1 MALNGVFLPIVTPF
15 KDGEV
20 DYNTYQSLIE
30 HYLSCGISGII
41 PLGTTG
47 EVPVLTDPEQ
57 EKIIDITV
65 ETVNSRVPILVGLGG
80 NCTDHVIKRLTLVH
94 KYPVDGILSVCPYY
108 NRPGQKGLLSHFT
121 KLSKATDLDILIYN
135 IPYRTGVNMAND
147 TLLKLAELKNIQ
159 GVKDSCGDIGQSLK
173 LIADKPDNFSV
184 LTGEDIMFFTNI
196 AHGGDGGIL
205 ASAHLGTQYFI
216 NAFHALKEND
226 FTAALSNWK
235 KVQTF
240 IPWLF
245 AEPNPAPLK
254 QCLFNKGRIE
264 SPEVRL
270 PLTGV
275 SNSLKQTLESIQE

>member
-196 AHGGDGGIL
+196 AHGGGMAGFLPRPTWERNI
-205 ASAHLGTQYFI
+205 SSMPFTHLRRMISPRHCQTG
-216 NAFHALKEND
+216 
-226 FTAALSNWK
+226 K
-235 KVQTF
+235 KF
-240 IPWLF
+240 RPSYPGCL
-245 AEPNPAPLK
+245 PNPT
-254 QCLFNKGRIE
+254 RH
-264 SPEVRL
+264 R
-270 PLTGV
+270 
-275 SNSLKQTLESIQE
+275 